1 MSIDN
6 FSNNSEKDE
15 FEEYRDQFDEEGGG
29 SNGDKP
35 SGSRPFLVALSII
48 GGLLLLAIIGLVIFS
63 SINNRPAKTVVQ
75 EDTTSIDAQNTAI
88 SIQATDITLKQIQKM
103 TQLAA
108 LAVPSLTPTSVIAVA
123 TKTPQPTS
131 IVAAAGDP
139 AERTATVAAFLT
151 EVAQTTQTVSAGAS
165 AKTPSATSTALPN
178 TGMMDDIG
186 LPGLLGTAFALILII
201 IVVRRL
207 RLSTPHA

>member
-6 FSNNSEKDE
+6 FNNKPEEDE
-15 FEEYRDQFDEEGGG
+15 FEEYRDQFEEVGADP
-29 SNGDKP
+29 NGNKP
-35 SGSRPFLVALSII
+35 SGSRSFLVALAVI
-48 GGLLLLAIIGLVIFS
+48 GGLLILAILALVIIS
-63 SINNRPAKTVVQ
+63 NLNNTPAAPQNQDETAKIN
-75 EDTTSIDAQNTAI
+75 AQNTAI
-88 SIQATDITLKQIQKM
+88 AVQATDITLNQIQKM

-108 LAVPSLTPTSVIAVA
+108 LAAPSLTPTNVIAVA
-123 TKTPQPTS
+123 SKTPEPTS
-131 IVAAAGDP
+131 IISSAGDP

-151 EVAQTTQTVSAGAS
+151 EVAQTTATVSAGTS

-186 LPGLLGTAFALILII
+186 LPGLLGTALAFIVIV

-207 RLSTPHA
+207 RLSTHPS